1 MKPVCLAFVGL
12 LALGGCDDGAKSS
25 APRELIA
32 NLDSDGGGTETEFGF
47 MEAMEPTLDPFGA
60 SAPRASRAV
69 AGVATVDIDEPP
81 EEVGDPASAEAGKGE
96 QIAYKYAYG
105 FQVDEDAIRDLQRDH
120 IALCEDLGTGCRI
133 LRVSQASTDGWDGY
147 GELQMQVAASEA
159 ASFADKLVT
168 PAQQRGGELI
178 SSVRD
183 GEDVTEAIIDSEA
196 KLRSRLV
203 LRDKLTDILRN
214 NSGSV
219 DELVKAEQAVA
230 NVNEQIDATRSKL
243 EKYRN
248 RVRYSEVR
256 IECQPFYGS
265 SQLGFVR
272 PVLTAFQSIGTTLGM
287 TTALIIYALTA
298 LMPVGLLLLALRWLL
313 HRFGLRF
320 RFWRKPEE
328 EAA

>member
-1 MKPVCLAFVGL
+1 MKPVCLALVGL
-12 LALGGCDDGAKSS
+12 LMLGGCADGAQSS
-25 APRELIA
+25 APRDLIA
-32 NLDSDGGGTETEFGF
+32 DLDNGGGGPATEFGF
-47 MEAMEPTLDPFGA
+47 REAMEPGLDPFGT
-60 SAPRASRAV
+60 SAPRASQAV
-69 AGVATVDIDEPP
+69 ARVAAVNIEEPP
-81 EEVGDPASAEAGKGE
+81 EDVGDPASAEAKSGE

-105 FQVDEDAIRDLQRDH
+105 FQVDEDAIPDLQRDH
-120 IALCEDLGTGCRI
+120 IALCEDLGTACRI

-168 PAQQRGGELI
+168 PAERRGGELI

-183 GEDVTEAIIDSEA
+183 GEDVTEVIIDSEA
-196 KLRSRLV
+196 RLRSRLV

-219 DELVKAEQAVA
+219 DQLVKADQAVA
-230 NVNEQIDATRSKL
+230 DVNEQIDATRSKL
-243 EKYRN
+243 ERYRN

-256 IECQPFYGS
+256 IEYQPFYGS

-298 LMPVGLLLLALRWLL
+298 LIPIVLLLLAVRWLL
-313 HRFGLRF
+313 HRFGLRI
-320 RFWRKPEE
+320 RFWRNRPGKTD
-328 EAA
+328 